1 MYPVGANENFF
12 HLVKL
17 ESSTFFAVAAIGKQY
32 LIAGMGEVQPGL
44 LRSRL
49 HLLSDYFTQM
59 LEQVKG
65 T

>member
-1 MYPVGANENFF
+1 
-12 HLVKL
+12 VKL